1 MAPRIGVIGGSGF
14 YRLGFLAEAQE
25 IRKATPYGLPSPGLM
40 VGKVEGI
47 EIAFLPR
54 HGLLHQIP
62 PHRVPYRANIWALH
76 TLGVTRIL
84 AFSAMGGLR
93 PDYKV
98 GDIVLPDQFL
108 DWTKSRPS
116 TFFDGPKVVHTAMAD
131 PFCPELREILWRT
144 AQELGL
150 RAHKNGTVLVFEGPR
165 FSTRAESRLYR
176 EVFGADLLSMT
187 LVPEIVLA
195 RELGMCYA
203 TVAVVTDLD
212 VWGAQPVRHEEVTKV
227 MEEKLPKLLELL
239 RRALP
244 RIPAERNCPCGE
256 RDQPC

>member
-1 MAPRIGVIGGSGF
+1 MTPRIGVIGGAGF
-14 YRLGFLAEAQE
+14 YRLGLLSEAQE
-25 IRKATPYGLPSPGLM
+25 IKKATPYGLPSPGLM
-40 VGKVEGI
+40 MGKVKGI

-62 PHRVPYRANIWALH
+62 PHQVPYRANIWALH
-76 TLGVTRIL
+76 ALGISRIL

-93 PDYKV
+93 ADYEV

-131 PFCPELREILWRT
+131 PFCPELREILWEA
-144 AQELGL
+144 AQELDL
-150 RAHKNGTVLVFEGPR
+150 RAHPKGAVLVFDGPR
-165 FSTRAESRLYR
+165 FSTRAESRLFR
-176 EVFGADLLSMT
+176 DVFGADLLSMT

-195 RELGMCYA
+195 LELGLCYA

-212 VWGAQPVRHEEVTKV
+212 VWGEEPVSHGHVTKV
-227 MEEKLPKLLELL
+227 MEESLPKLGKLLE
-239 RRALP
+239 RALS
-244 RIPAERNCPCGE
+244 RIPEERHCLCGRE
-256 RDQPC
+256 D